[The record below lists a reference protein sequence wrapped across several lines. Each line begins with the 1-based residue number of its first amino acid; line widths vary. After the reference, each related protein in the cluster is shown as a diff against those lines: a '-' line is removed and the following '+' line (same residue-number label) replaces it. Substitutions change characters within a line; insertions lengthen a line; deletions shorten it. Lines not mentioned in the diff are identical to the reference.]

1 MLHATGRFTAAAA
14 ALSIE
19 MDTKTQMACEEKDK
33 EQLLFSAWYA
43 SNSKADMKK
52 LVKHQRGMKFSKP
65 LPTSELLAAAT
76 ELEKEKEERFT
87 EQILFCKWYDAWF
100 AATKEEND
108 WWKPGNPF
116 IVHFEAAKAA
126 WDELKRF
133 QANDMNHAQAVF
145 VDDWFAYE
153 SHWREMLEAW
163 PESDP
168 VETLRRKAA
177 CSQTGAAC
185 SSVC

>member
-33 EQLLFSAWYA
+33 EKLLFSAWYA
-43 SNSKADMKK
+43 SNSKADMQK
-52 LVKHQRGMKFSKP
+52 LVKHQRGMKFSKQ

-76 ELEKEKEERFT
+76 ELEKEKEERFA

-100 AATKEEND
+100 AATKEED
-108 WWKPGNPF
+108 YWWKPETRLL
-116 IVHFEAAKAA
+116 VEAAKAA

-145 VDDWFAYE
+145 VGNWHAYS
-153 SHWREMLEAW
+153 SHGRKMLEAW
-163 PESDP
+163 TESDL

>member
-1 MLHATGRFTAAAA
+1 MLHATDRFTAAAA
-14 ALSIE
+14 ALSIG

-33 EQLLFSAWYA
+33 EKLLFSAWYA

-52 LVKHQRGMKFSKP
+52 LVKHQRGMKFSKQ

-100 AATKEEND
+100 AATKEED
-108 WWKPGNPF
+108 YWWKPETRLL
-116 IVHFEAAKAA
+116 VEAAKAA

-145 VDDWFAYE
+145 VGNWHAYS
-153 SHWREMLEAW
+153 SHWRKMLEAW
-163 PESDP
+163 TESDL

>member
-1 MLHATGRFTAAAA
+1 MLHATDRFTAAAA
-14 ALSIE
+14 ALSIG
-19 MDTKTQMACEEKDK
+19 MDTRTQMACEEKDK
-33 EQLLFSAWYA
+33 EKLLFSTWHA
-43 SNSKADMKK
+43 SNSREDRYN
-52 LVKHQRGMKFSKP
+52 LEKHQRGMKFSKQ

-100 AATKEEND
+100 AATKEED
-108 WWKPGNPF
+108 YWWKPETRLL
-116 IVHFEAAKAA
+116 VEAAKAA

-145 VDDWFAYE
+145 VGNWHAYS
-153 SHWREMLEAW
+153 SHWRKMLEAW
-163 PESDP
+163 TESDL

>member
-1 MLHATGRFTAAAA
+1 MVHATDRFTAAAA
-14 ALSIE
+14 ALSIP
-19 MDTKTQMACEEKDK
+19 MDTKTQMACEEKDQEK
-33 EQLLFSAWYA
+33 LLFLTWYA
-43 SNSKADMKK
+43 SNDRKDKYNFEK
-52 LVKHQRGMKFSKP
+52 YQRGMKFSEKS
-65 LPTSELLAAAT
+65 PTSELLAAAT
-76 ELEKEKEERFT
+76 KLEKEKEERFT

-100 AATKEEND
+100 AATKEED
-108 WWKPGNPF
+108 YWWKPGNPW

-145 VDDWFAYE
+145 ISDWWAYS
-153 SHWREMLEAW
+153 SHLRTLLEAR
-163 PESDP
+163 PEYDP